1 MSSFLGFLKRLWLPL
16 ADRLSTGRHYKIIF
30 KADIAQMAEQLPCK
44 QKVGSSMLSV
54 GTKFIMWVI
63 HYTLYDIRLLEKWI

>member
-1 MSSFLGFLKRLWLPL
+1 
-16 ADRLSTGRHYKIIF
+16 
-30 KADIAQMAEQLPCK
+30 
-44 QKVGSSMLSV
+44 MLSV